1 MPFICPLTSMSFNF
15 FKKGSDERTFYSI
28 CMMIMYHT
36 NFMVG
41 GFMYGIFEKRIREF
55 MAAMAKTVFF
65 PIFIIGCTMIY
76 GIFLP
81 GNHSDVGIIFS
92 YPIYDNTLI

>member
-1 MPFICPLTSMSFNF
+1 
-15 FKKGSDERTFYSI
+15 
-28 CMMIMYHT
+28 
-36 NFMVG
+36 
-41 GFMYGIFEKRIREF
+41 MYGIFEKRIREF

-92 YPIYDNTLI
+92 YPIYDSSLIQTLFTSGSWLLIYFLCWFSAS